1 MDKIT
6 REAGFTLIEV
16 LISLTILSLILGVI
30 MGGFRLGNRTWE
42 KGEQRLEELQRLRSV
57 FQFLVQDIKSCIR
70 IQRKPDSDEESGEQ
84 NKGGNR
90 QNQPVVFVGE
100 RNSLL
105 LVTTSSGLDLEL
117 KKGMLRLVYYAVTE
131 EEGKEGLIMVE
142 SPLLYQDPFDLEKW
156 LHKHS
161 YSLYPEVTS
170 LEFEYYGIPDIHGKV
185 KEEDKEAD
193 WFEDWNKL
201 ELVESGDG
209 YYKNLPEKVRVTIHQ
224 RHGQEG
230 DERVQSMI
238 LEIPLITGERKR
250 NEKI

>member
-6 REAGFTLIEV
+6 REAGFTLIEI
-16 LISLTILSLILGVI
+16 LISLTILSLVLGVI

-70 IQRKPDSDEESGEQ
+70 MQRQPDSDAESGEQ
-84 NKGGNR
+84 KRGGNR
-90 QNQPVVFVGE
+90 QNQPVVFIGE

-105 LVTTSSGLDLEL
+105 LVTTSSGIDPEL
-117 KKGMLRLVYYAVTE
+117 KKGILRLVYYAVSE
-131 EEGKEGLIMVE
+131 EEGKSGLVMAE
-142 SPLLYQDPFDLEKW
+142 SPFLYQDPFDLEKW

-170 LEFEYYGIPDIHGKV
+170 LEFEYYGVKEIQGKV
-185 KEEDKEAD
+185 KEENKEPE
-193 WFEDWNKL
+193 WHEDWNKL
-201 ELVESGDG
+201 EQVESGND
-209 YYKNLPEKVRVTIHQ
+209 YCKNLPEKVRVTIHQ

-230 DERVQSMI
+230 DEEEQSMI

-250 NEKI
+250 DEKV